1 MSLTVR
7 LPNPASLCAR
17 ATIALGGNDRPSML
31 TCQRLGVRRK
41 PAGAPWFC
49 RNKRFEDNAMMIA
62 FQNQLIASALR
73 KVLRRLHYPQEVILT
88 CVRWYAA

>member
-1 MSLTVR
+1 
-7 LPNPASLCAR
+7 
-17 ATIALGGNDRPSML
+17 
-31 TCQRLGVRRK
+31 
-41 PAGAPWFC
+41 
-49 RNKRFEDNAMMIA
+49 MMIA